1 MSKKYIETIKALD
14 GELFHLEYH
23 QKRLNSVLKE
33 ISPNNSYSLKKLLSP
48 PSSSLYRCRFLYS
61 RDSFEI
67 EYIKYKKRSI
77 KSLQL
82 VYDDAIE
89 YSKKYAQR
97 ENINQLYLQ
106 KENCDEILIVKNSF
120 ITDTSI
126 ANIAFYDGSNWLTP
140 KVPLLKGTTRQRLL
154 DSGKIFTCD
163 IRVSDLVN
171 FEKLA
176 LMNAMVDFDIIAEE
190 NIGEI
195 IC

>member
-1 MSKKYIETIKALD
+1 VSKQYIETIKALD

-23 QKRLNSVLKE
+23 QKRLNSVLQE
-33 ISPNNSYSLKKLLSP
+33 ISPYSAYSLKDLLSP

-61 RDSFEI
+61 SDSFEI

-77 KSLQL
+77 KSLKL
-82 VYDDAIE
+82 VYDDVIE
-89 YSKKYAQR
+89 YSKKSAER

-106 KENCDEILIVKNSF
+106 KENCDEILIVKNSL

-126 ANIAFYDGSNWLTP
+126 ANITLYDGSTWLTP
-140 KVPLLKGTTRQRLL
+140 KAPLLKGTTRERLL
-154 DSGKIFTCD
+154 EHGKIFTVD
-163 IRVSDLVN
+163 IGVRDLVN